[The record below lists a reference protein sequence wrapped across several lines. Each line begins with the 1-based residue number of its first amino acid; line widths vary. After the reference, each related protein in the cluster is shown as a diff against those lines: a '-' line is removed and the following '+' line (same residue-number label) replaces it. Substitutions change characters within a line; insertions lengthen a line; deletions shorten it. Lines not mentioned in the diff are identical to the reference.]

1 MKTWSQD
8 LDQKFAQL
16 TSGPNDITGA
26 SQLQEVYIIALY
38 IWYAASLSNNDRNRM
53 CFCYITHNFSF
64 KLPGLPTKFQRTNN
78 PYRW

>member
-26 SQLQEVYIIALY
+26 SQLQEVYNMSISVQYTWIIMIGTGCVY
-38 IWYAASLSNNDRNRM
+38 V
-53 CFCYITHNFSF
+53 T
-64 KLPGLPTKFQRTNN
+64 
-78 PYRW
+78 

>member
-26 SQLQEVYIIALY
+26 SQLQEVYNMY
-38 IWYAASLSNNDRNRM
+38 ISVQYTWDNDRYTNCLLNIM
-53 CFCYITHNFSF
+53 YNFLF
-64 KLPGLPTKFQRTNN
+64 KLPGLPTKFQRRNN